1 VHILENYRKYSK
13 KKTTNRDLTVKNK
26 EENKKRRKTL
36 FNTEFIYKTLTKHLF
51 IICRF
56 ARIILSSQK

>member
-36 FNTEFIYKTLTKHLF
+36 FTTDFIYRTPTNHPL
-51 IICRF
+51 
-56 ARIILSSQK
+56 

>member
-36 FNTEFIYKTLTKHLF
+36 FNTEFIYKTLTKHLI